1 MKNSPKPKA
10 GVRAICQTTAIEIG
24 EIERRG
30 ADADKW
36 IMSKSEK
43 PLLRRYWATIGGTLI
58 EEFPAVR
65 RGPDHE
71 ARNIDGVII
80 HGTEQRT
87 AKPNEVDL
95 RGKSITIV
103 QVKTGRLR
111 MSLMGQA
118 LFSLELMRPF
128 DPASVQSI
136 ALCETDDAVLR
147 PLFERHPNCHV
158 ITVAELAT
166 AEKKGAAQKKAA

>member
-1 MKNSPKPKA
+1 MPFSCDFPDRWKLSF
-10 GVRAICQTTAIEIG
+10 GR
-24 EIERRG
+24 IERRR
-30 ADADKW
+30 ADADKR
-36 IMSKSEK
+36 IMSKNEK
-43 PLLRRYWATIGGTLI
+43 PLLRRFWATIGGTLI
-58 EEFPAVR
+58 EEFPAVN

-71 ARNIDGVII
+71 ARRIDGVII
-80 HGTEQRT
+80 HGTEKRT
-87 AKPNEVDL
+87 AKPGEVDL
-95 RGKSITIV
+95 RGKSLTIV
-103 QVKTGRLR
+103 RVKTGRLR

-158 ITVAELAT
+158 VTAAELAAT
-166 AEKKGAAQKKAA
+166 EKRNAAQKKAA